1 MVEFTKHAENMLVE
15 RGFDRDFIVQ
25 VVFQPDWT
33 EERGS
38 DEWHAFKR
46 VGNKVL
52 RVVVAGKQP
61 PFRVVTMFYDR
72 RVKP

>member
-25 VVFQPDWT
+25 VVLQPDWT

-61 PFRVVTMFYDR
+61 PFRVVTMFYDMIGG
-72 RVKP
+72 

>member
-1 MVEFTKHAENMLVE
+1 MQRICWLNEVLTVTSSFRWFFKL
-15 RGFDRDFIVQ
+15 
-25 VVFQPDWT
+25 PDWT